1 MKLVTI
7 IVAIACLTLAA
18 VAIAQH
24 APALVGEQKPSRPM
38 EVDAAVA
45 IPQPNPDT
53 RAADAP
59 RTLTIGD
66 PAPKPQLARIFKGA
80 TDFKGPTPGKVTVM
94 EFWATWCGPCKA
106 GMPHLSELQEKY
118 ASKGVNIVGVTREK
132 PEVVEAFLAQKQW
145 DEKTRYTIALDLE
158 DATSK
163 AYMTA
168 AKRNGIPCAFVVDGE
183 GKIAWIGHPMSMD
196 EPLDEIVAGTWDR
209 KAFATEYENS
219 QKAAR
224 IMAAVRQERRNAQR
238 SGDYRG
244 MMKTLDAA
252 IEEMPEDTGLQMM
265 KFQTMIGPMNDGEG
279 YDLGWKLLKRN
290 RDDAMM
296 LNSMAW
302 YTLDD
307 PTVGERDFEFAMAAA
322 KAANTAAGGNDPAIL
337 DTLARAYYEQGD
349 LDMAI
354 KIQRKAVE
362 KSDGGPMAEGI
373 ETQLQKYRDEASSGR
388 KAG

>member
-38 EVDAAVA
+38 EVDTAIA

-66 PAPKPQLARIFKGA
+66 PAPKPQLARIFKGD

-158 DATSK
+158 DGTNK
-163 AYMTA
+163 AYMNA
-168 AKRNGIPCAFVVDGE
+168 AKRNGIPCAFVVDG
-183 GKIAWIGHPMSMD
+183 
-196 EPLDEIVAGTWDR
+196 
-209 KAFATEYENS
+209 
-219 QKAAR
+219 
-224 IMAAVRQERRNAQR
+224 
-238 SGDYRG
+238 
-244 MMKTLDAA
+244 
-252 IEEMPEDTGLQMM
+252 
-265 KFQTMIGPMNDGEG
+265 
-279 YDLGWKLLKRN
+279 
-290 RDDAMM
+290 
-296 LNSMAW
+296 
-302 YTLDD
+302 
-307 PTVGERDFEFAMAAA
+307 
-322 KAANTAAGGNDPAIL
+322 
-337 DTLARAYYEQGD
+337 
-349 LDMAI
+349 
-354 KIQRKAVE
+354 
-362 KSDGGPMAEGI
+362 
-373 ETQLQKYRDEASSGR
+373 
-388 KAG
+388 

>member
-1 MKLVTI
+1 MKLLII
-7 IVAIACLTLAA
+7 IVAIACLAPA
-18 VAIAQH
+18 EVAIAQH
-24 APALVGEQKPSRPM
+24 APALIGEQKPSRTPAV
-38 EVDAAVA
+38 EAANA
-45 IPQPNPDT
+45 IPRPNPDA
-53 RAADAP
+53 RVPDQP

-66 PAPKPQLARIFKGA
+66 PAPKPKLARIFKGD
-80 TDFKGPTPGKVTVM
+80 TDFEGPAPGKVTVM

-118 ASKGVNIVGVTREK
+118 AAKGVNIVGVTREK

-145 DEKTRYTIALDLE
+145 DEKTRYTIALDQ
-158 DATSK
+158 DDVTNK

-168 AKRNGIPCAFVVDGE
+168 AKRSGIPCAFVVDGE
-183 GKIAWIGHPMSMD
+183 GKVAWIGHPMSMD
-196 EPLDEIVAGTWDR
+196 EPLEQIVAGTWDR
-209 KAFATEYENS
+209 KAFAAEYEKS

-224 IMAAVRQERRNAQR
+224 IMNVVRQESRNAQR

-252 IEEMPEDTGLQMM
+252 IEEMPDDNALRMM
-265 KFQTMIGPMNDGEG
+265 KFQTMIGPMNDAEG

-296 LNSMAW
+296 LNSIAW

-307 PTVGERDFEFAMAAA
+307 PTVGDRDFEFAMAVA

-337 DTLARAYYEQGD
+337 DTLARAYYEKGD

-373 ETQLQKYRDEASSGR
+373 KTQLQKYRDEASSGR

>member
-1 MKLVTI
+1 MKLVTT

-24 APALVGEQKPSRPM
+24 APALIGEQKPSRPL

-45 IPQPNPDT
+45 IPQPNPET
-53 RAADAP
+53 RPVDEP

-66 PAPKPQLARIFKGA
+66 PAPRPKLARIFKGN
-80 TDFKGPTPGKVTVM
+80 TEFEGPTPGKVTVM

-118 ASKGVNIVGVTREK
+118 ASRGVDIVGVTREK
-132 PEVVEAFLAQKQW
+132 PEVVEAFLAQDQW
-145 DEKTRYTIALDLE
+145 DGKTRYTIALDLE

-168 AKRNGIPCAFVVDGE
+168 AKRSGIPCAFVVDGE
-183 GKIAWIGHPMSMD
+183 GKVAWIGHPMSMD
-196 EPLDEIVAGTWDR
+196 EPLEKIVAGTWDR

-219 QKAAR
+219 QKVAR
-224 IMAAVRQERRNAQR
+224 MMAAVRQEARNAQR

-244 MMKTLDAA
+244 MMKTLDSA
-252 IEEMPEDTGLQMM
+252 IAEMPEDDGLRMM
-265 KFQTMIGPMNDGEG
+265 KFQTMIGPMGDSEG
-279 YDLGWKLLKRN
+279 YEVGWRLLKRN
-290 RDDAMM
+290 RDDARM
-296 LNSMAW
+296 LNSLAW

-307 PTVGERDFEFAMAAA
+307 PAVGERDLQFAMAAA
-322 KAANTAAGGNDPAIL
+322 KAADTAAGGNDPAIL

-362 KSDGGPMAEGI
+362 KSDGGPTAEGI
-373 ETQLQKYRDEASSGR
+373 AAQLQKYRDEASSGR